1 MALIQGKSGAE
12 VGIGYMLSYNGGIW
26 KLESCY
32 LSSSVTERWLAP
44 QHRPVREIRRVL
56 GACRK
61 DCQEGLEWGLELTE
75 VQDWTPLPVTQRGS
89 AWHVPQASRA
99 SSVRND
105 ISYCLNRNFDS
116 YSHNSPNKY
125 TQKEGK
131 PQRVALG
138 MHIKMCQ
145 KLYIGQAFSS
155 GAAFPLPSSHY
166 PGRDRSKHCRIPLIF
181 LAWQKGVGTCQWCSL
196 GLDLGDWQ
204 MFSASLLFPAI
215 NHAMAAAVHLVQVRP
230 TAALDGIP
238 AQWDQLGCLLLDWQK
253 PLGVRA
259 GCPPAPHHNKGVQNE
274 AFSTSSVTSVGG
286 CKDHSVRAG
295 EESVLCFLVTS
306 FWLFH

>member
-75 VQDWTPLPVTQRGS
+75 VQDWTPLPVTQRSS

-105 ISYCLNRNFDS
+105 ISYCLNRNFAS

-138 MHIKMCQ
+138 MHIKICQ

-155 GAAFPLPSSHY
+155 GTAFPLPSSHH
-166 PGRDRSKHCRIPLIF
+166 PGKDRSKHSYSTDISSLTKRRWNMPVVLTGLGF
-181 LAWQKGVGTCQWCSL
+181 GGLADVFCQ
-196 GLDLGDWQ
+196 
-204 MFSASLLFPAI
+204 P
-215 NHAMAAAVHLVQVRP
+215 
-230 TAALDGIP
+230 
-238 AQWDQLGCLLLDWQK
+238 
-253 PLGVRA
+253 
-259 GCPPAPHHNKGVQNE
+259 
-274 AFSTSSVTSVGG
+274 AFSSYKSCNGSSGLSGPGQVCCSTGWYTCTVGPTG
-286 CKDHSVRAG
+286 MS
-295 EESVLCFLVTS
+295 TT
-306 FWLFH
+306 WLAETTGG